1 MARVKSHLM
10 SIMRGS
16 VGGIT
21 YLSGPNHQIVARV
34 RTSPVNPQTTRQS
47 QMRSEFSGAAAR
59 WNALTPAQRRDWKNY
74 AETITIENPVDNFV
88 PSGRQMFIGNIGT
101 REYLTVRGITFTDY
115 LDTAPLYP
123 GRLVVENLDVI
134 APASSHTGFQVQVT
148 NPNPEGI
155 YMYGWI
161 SPVQNPARNTYQ
173 GKMNSESFESVNIAS
188 LGSGVLAFDVGID
201 DQVFFARIRLISE
214 EAGFRTSAQYQ
225 LRCIVSTT
233 P

>member
-1 MARVKSHLM
+1 MARMKSHLM

-21 YLSGPNHQIVARV
+21 YLAGPNHQIVARA

-59 WNALTPAQRRDWKNY
+59 WNALTPAERRAWKNY

-88 PSGRQMFIGNIGT
+88 PTGRQIFIGNIGT
-101 REYLTVRGITFTDY
+101 REYLSVRGITFSDY

-134 APASSHTGFQVQVT
+134 PPEPAHTGFQIQVT
-148 NPNPEGI
+148 NPNPEGVFL
-155 YMYGWI
+155 YGWI
-161 SPVQNPARNTYQ
+161 SPVQNPSRNTYQ
-173 GKMNSESFESVNIAS
+173 GKMDSESLQSVNLIS
-188 LGSGVLAFDVGID
+188 LGSGIITFDVGLN
-201 DQVFFARIRLISE
+201 DQVFFARVRLITE

-225 LRCIVSTT
+225 LRCVVSTS